1 MGGGGSKTHESFT
14 VTPGGTESLPDA
26 DALEGDPPPP
36 SPLLDQ
42 VLQQLAS
49 FPEAP
54 GAGAGGDWAAGYAA
68 LVEEHTKAR
77 DLVGEALLAGA
88 SAEELEAARA
98 PIKAATK
105 AWLDQV
111 PPDEL
116 NGLAAATGFEHPGL
130 VGLGDGPSPLV
141 HWLDPAYPA
150 GIPSKAK
157 IQAKALDRHAALC
170 AGETVGGL
178 TLATYNPSGAPPD
191 GGGGGEWAATPADVV
206 AAQSTLASRLV
217 ELKAAGV
224 ADQAQAVAELI
235 GAENHLAT
243 ASCPELGDHLT
254 TAKAAG
260 RSSVDAAL
268 GGLGH
273 PAKAKAEIAVAN
285 GVADGTLTS
294 DQAKVLAPGE
304 ALSLCR
310 RSTPD
315 VVRDTLTAAAAE
327 RSAQMATLNGLVA
340 SHTAVQASAHGPLAL
355 PDLHGGVGDP
365 GKTALVSFAG
375 DAGQLYPLVAA
386 TSKWRPAAI
395 DAGPVPYLGSAE
407 ELTTNFRAWAKTQ
420 KLNDLRDAAAALGH
434 PEGLA
439 ATRAQAQNL
448 IASTWDPSINAATI
462 TASIKPKPQPAAAKP
477 AATKPS
483 APKPASPAKPA
494 VAAKPPATSN
504 PAGSVTSPAPAGPSG
519 KSWAAKHLQLVEALK
534 HHTASTAD
542 LPARQDPAAVSTW
555 AFKAAP
561 VQSLGGAHSKSF
573 HTAPDGTTWMFKPD
587 KTGGGARAH
596 AEAAASEV
604 FAKVGVPSVPVYA
617 RDLGGKPGSIQPLLS
632 GATNLGASPASWS
645 QADVDAVVRYHVA
658 AWACGDHDGKP
669 DNLLRT
675 AGGGLVPVDQGQAF
689 KFFGRDHLAT
699 SYHPNGGHGV
709 GQAVFH
715 QAYKAAKTGGLAKG
729 VTVRPEAALPV
740 LAAFERL
747 PEASYR
753 AMLGPTATEGAK
765 HKVTWYE
772 PMRARAAKT
781 LGKTPAAVTASEVAD
796 AFLDTAVERKK
807 NLRGA
812 FSKFF
817 AAEGFAGAATITK
830 VA

>member
-14 VTPGGTESLPDA
+14 VTPGSTNTPPVTDTH
-26 DALEGDPPPP
+26 GDDPKPP
-36 SPLLDQ
+36 SPLLEQ
-42 VLQQLAS
+42 VLQQLAA
-49 FPEAP
+49 FPEVP
-54 GAGAGGDWAAGYAA
+54 GPGGDWAGGYAD
-68 LVEEHTKAR
+68 LLEENTKAR
-77 DLVGEALLAGA
+77 ALVGQALLTGT
-88 SAEELEAARA
+88 SSEELEAARA
-98 PIKAATK
+98 QIKKATK

-116 NGLAAATGFEHPGL
+116 SALAAAKGFEHPDL

-141 HWLDPAYPA
+141 HWLDPAYPSD
-150 GIPSKAK
+150 IPSKAK
-157 IQAKALDRHAALC
+157 IQAKALERHADLC

-178 TLATYNPSGAPPD
+178 TLSTYTATGPPPPN
-191 GGGGGEWAATPADVV
+191 GGGGEWVATPADIV

-217 ELKAAGV
+217 ELKAAGP

-235 GAENHLAT
+235 TAENHLAT
-243 ASCPELGDHLT
+243 ASCPELGDQLT

-268 GGLGH
+268 GEKGNAGKT
-273 PAKAKAEIAVAN
+273 AVNVAVAN

-294 DQAKVLAPGE
+294 DEAKVLAPGE
-304 ALSLCR
+304 ALRLCR

-315 VVRDTLTAAAAE
+315 VVRDALTAAAAE

-340 SHTAVQASAHGPLAL
+340 SHTAVQASAHGPLGL

-375 DAGQLYPLVAA
+375 DAGQLYPLAAA
-386 TSKWRPAAI
+386 TATWRPAAL
-395 DAGPVPYLGSAE
+395 DAGPVPYLGSADQ
-407 ELTTNFRAWAKTQ
+407 LTTNFRAWAKTQ

-448 IASTWDPSINAATI
+448 IASTWDPSINADTIAATI
-462 TASIKPKPQPAAAKP
+462 KTKVQPAPPKPAVPKP
-477 AATKPS
+477 AATS
-483 APKPASPAKPA
+483 AEPAPVS
-494 VAAKPPATSN
+494 T
-504 PAGSVTSPAPAGPSG
+504 PAGTSTSAGPTSSPPVPAGPSG

-542 LPARQDPAAVSTW
+542 LPARQDPAAVSGW
-555 AFKAAP
+555 AFTAAP

-617 RDLGGKPGSIQPLLS
+617 RTMGGKPGSIQPLLS
-632 GATNLGASPASWS
+632 GATNLGSSPSSWS

-689 KFFGRDHLAT
+689 KFFGRDQLST
-699 SYHPNGGHGV
+699 GYHPNGGHGV

-715 QAYKAAKTGGLAKG
+715 QAYKAAKAGGLAKG
-729 VTVRPEAALPV
+729 VTIRPEAALPV

-753 AMLGPTATEGAK
+753 ALLGPTATEGAK

-781 LGKTPAAVTASEVAD
+781 LGKAPAAVTTSEVAD

-812 FSKFF
+812 FAKFF
-817 AAEGFAGAATITK
+817 AAEGFAGATTLTK